1 MMKTFA
7 AAAAAATVSAQGTNI
22 YLPHTHTVRI
32 ARQLS
37 DNEVFLPLLHFEEG
51 EFLHV
56 WRDNST
62 QRVLYH
68 IYEDS
73 AFERRAGFVL
83 EDYAK
88 GVQYKGSFGALDTV
102 HDCVKEF
109 TEGSWGPVVLMENAQ
124 FQGPVTLAGNFLS
137 DTYQAYVTDN
147 KGHEFIQNGVVEA
160 NSHNEVVQLTNT
172 AVDQLDGHYY
182 VDFLQFF
189 DLNTHPIPDKYSTLD
204 LFSIALYCF
213 SYFAF
218 ALCLFFSHQRFHH
231 T

>member
-1 MMKTFA
+1 MKTIA

-88 GVQYKGSFGALDTV
+88 GVFLLNHSACFICSRCRV
-102 HDCVKEF
+102 
-109 TEGSWGPVVLMENAQ
+109 EGSVVMEKGFYTGNSDVFKEVRVEFNYDPV
-124 FQGPVTLAGNFLS
+124 
-137 DTYQAYVTDN
+137 
-147 KGHEFIQNGVVEA
+147 NGVYREIGIVRDDSASGGNVYTLQSPLIKTENRSLKVAEA
-160 NSHNEVVQLTNT
+160 VLSNLNRFTGLLSGEIPTTTEYILSFDDPFEEFQRKVQ
-172 AVDQLDGHYY
+172 QLGKE
-182 VDFLQFF
+182 LEGSG
-189 DLNTHPIPDKYSTLD
+189 LSRN
-204 LFSIALYCF
+204 
-213 SYFAF
+213 
-218 ALCLFFSHQRFHH
+218 RE
-231 T
+231 